1 MFRIAVIV
9 VCAAAGSGLV
19 SGQEAARG
27 GKGSSITQRPAVDQA
42 HTGLEPPYP
51 LEALRD
57 RLEGPV
63 SISICIDASGKTFG
77 PGVAKSSGHAV
88 LDEAALGGHPA
99 QCLDQVRHVFR
110 RVALEAHLL
119 AGDGMHEAE
128 DGRVQS
134 LARES
139 LRR

>member
-1 MFRIAVIV
+1 MFRVAVIAA
-9 VCAAAGSGLV
+9 CAAAGSGLA
-19 SGQEAARG
+19 SGEEAARG
-27 GKGSSITQRPAVDQA
+27 GKDLSITRRPAVDQA
-42 HTGLEPPYP
+42 QTGLKPPYP
-51 LEALRD
+51 PEALRD
-57 RLEGPV
+57 RVEGPV
-63 SISICIDASGKTFG
+63 SISTCIDASGKTFA

-119 AGDGMHEAE
+119 ARDGMHEAE

-134 LARES
+134 LAREG

>member
-1 MFRIAVIV
+1 MIV
-9 VCAAAGSGLV
+9 VCAAAGSGLAP
-19 SGQEAARG
+19 GQEAARG
-27 GKGSSITQRPAVDQA
+27 GKDPSITQLPAVNQA
-42 HTGLEPPYP
+42 QTGLEPPYP

-63 SISICIDASGKTFG
+63 SISTCIDASGKTFG

-88 LDEAALGGHPA
+88 LDDTALGGHPA

-134 LARES
+134 LAWEG